1 MKTKFTL
8 NNLNTLS
15 ILLISLTL
23 LSASVP
29 LVAKPTSEYQIEL
42 IIFKNNKN
50 DDINNEAWTEPKLK
64 VPENTARFQSL
75 TSEGGNTSPDITSN
89 SEYVLLNKDQLKY
102 SNINNKLKYSHRYTP
117 IAHIGWIQSKKEM
130 SNSKPIYFNLGET
143 YQYQSSPTPEIEGL
157 ISFSSKK
164 FIHANLDLIYT
175 TSDKKF
181 SINETRRL
189 KNKEI
194 NYFDH
199 PAFAAIVII
208 NELT

>member
-8 NNLNTLS
+8 N

-23 LSASVP
+23 LSASMP
-29 LVAKPTSEYQIEL
+29 LIAKPISEYQVEL
-42 IIFKNNKN
+42 IIFKNNKK
-50 DDINNEAWTEPKLK
+50 DDINNETWSDPKLN
-64 VPENTARFQSL
+64 VPENAVRFESS
-75 TSEGGNTSPDITSN
+75 TSDVVNTSPDITPN
-89 SEYVLLNKDQLKY
+89 RNHALLNTDQLKY
-102 SNINNKLKYSHRYTP
+102 SNIYNKLKHSHRYTP
-117 IAHIGWIQSKKEM
+117 IAHIGWIQSKKETH
-130 SNSKPIYFNLGET
+130 NSKPIYFNLGET
-143 YQYQSSPTPEIEGL
+143 YQYHSSPAYEIEGV

-164 FIHANLDLIYT
+164 FIHANIDLVYT
-175 TSDKKF
+175 TLDKKF

-208 NELT
+208 HELD